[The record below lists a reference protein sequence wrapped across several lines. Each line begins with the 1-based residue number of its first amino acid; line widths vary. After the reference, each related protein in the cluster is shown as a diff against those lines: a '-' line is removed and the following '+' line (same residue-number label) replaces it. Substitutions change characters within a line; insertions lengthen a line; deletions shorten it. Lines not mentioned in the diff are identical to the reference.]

1 LKAVTSKAEI
11 LMTLL
16 KREDEQKAAKA
27 AAKAIAPAA
36 PVNSATKT
44 AEELIAEVEAL
55 KQRREG

>member
-1 LKAVTSKAEI
+1 
-11 LMTLL
+11 MTLL